1 MPSNAASPDAP
12 GAPPAKDKTMVALP
26 FSLFPRGLRL
36 LALALL
42 LTLSSLAGTAH
53 AAPGP
58 LMLDDDVAHIEA
70 WPAVSLLRDPDGR
83 LDAATLAAAPDRFAA
98 PQGAYAT
105 LGMEQGVVWVRIPVR
120 TAPGANGAWGL
131 KIDFGLLNRV
141 DLYVVRDGRIER
153 HALAGSERTFARAPD
168 ALGGPVPAFGLRLA
182 PDAAYDVLLRVETN
196 GPKILP
202 ISFEKPGAFYQA
214 ALHDRLVQG
223 ILTGLFLCLLL
234 YSLAQWVNLR
244 EILFAKYALLIGGL
258 AMYNVAWW
266 GLGAEYLWGASG
278 WATVHATGII
288 SLMTACGG
296 YLFVGEALTRPGVDR
311 VFPRL
316 MRTGAVLCVLAAT
329 AFGFDLIHDAALVA
343 IIGSLGIMPMLLGL
357 PGAFNRAR
365 RGDTVGI
372 YFLIG
377 WAASFVS
384 SAIQAQV
391 IKGGLDA
398 TYWTLNSTQ
407 FGGTFDML
415 VFMRILGLRTKSI
428 QDAMLRAEAATRMK
442 SEFLANMSH
451 EIRTPMNAIIG
462 MSRLALMADPNPK
475 QRNYLGKILGAGE
488 HLLGI
493 INDILDFSKIEAGRM
508 TLEVVPFDLDDML
521 EHLSSL
527 AAIKTDARRVELVF
541 CVPRG
546 VPCRLVGDPL
556 RLGQVL
562 INLTNNAVKFTED
575 GEIVVG
581 VDVVERAADRV
592 VLCFSVSDT
601 GIGMDAD
608 QLARLFQS
616 FTQADNSITRKYGGT
631 GLGLSISKQ
640 LVELMGGTITVT
652 STPGVGSRFTFTV
665 PLGIADAAAEAAPAP
680 GSQLQRMRVM
690 VVDDSPGARDALVEM
705 LDGFGIHADAVA
717 SGEESLAR
725 LAQAVAEGAPY
736 QVVLMDY
743 MMPGW
748 DGVETIRRIR
758 ADARFTAP
766 PAILMVSACT
776 REGVL
781 QQEGDLPLSGF
792 LTKPVGPALLYDSLL
807 QVLRPDL
814 AAPATGAGNQTP
826 AGRQS
831 DADRLAG
838 ARILLVDDNANN
850 REVALDFLALARMH
864 VDAAASG
871 QEAVRMA
878 QSGDYDLVLMD
889 IQMHGMDGFTA
900 TRAIRALPGC
910 ATLPV
915 VAMTAHAMA
924 GDRER
929 SLAAGMNDHVVKP
942 IDPDVLLRTLV
953 KWIAPH
959 RLEGRAVPAPA
970 PMPVPAPALA
980 TAAPALPVVRGV
992 DWHRALANA
1001 GGQHQRLRRRI
1012 AGFLQEYGTAPQL
1025 MRDAL
1030 AHGDYAP
1037 LQSLAHNL
1045 KSGAAYIGAVQ
1056 LATLA
1061 DTLEHDL
1068 RSGRAERVSVLAP
1081 DLIVALDSVLSGLA
1095 RIDAAQ
1101 APPVSG
1107 LDAGA
1112 LLARLRGFLETDDA
1126 RAEDAL
1132 AELQAALPD
1141 ARHAAPL
1148 AAIRAAVDEIEYERA
1163 LVHLDVLERAVDTQ
1177 AEATS

>member
-1 MPSNAASPDAP
+1 MSVFRLFAP
-12 GAPPAKDKTMVALP
+12 
-26 FSLFPRGLRL
+26 
-36 LALALL
+36 LL
-42 LTLSSLAGTAH
+42 LLFVLNAAH
-53 AAPGP
+53 AAPAP
-58 LMLDDDVAHIEA
+58 LVLDDAVPRADA
-70 WPAVSLLRDPDGR
+70 WPAVTLVRDPDGR
-83 LDAATLAAAPDRFAA
+83 IDVADLVAAPERFAV
-98 PQGAYAT
+98 PQSAYAT
-105 LGMEQGVVWVRIPVR
+105 LGMEKGVVWVRVPVQM
-120 TAPGANGAWGL
+120 APGTDGAWTL
-131 KIDFGLLNRV
+131 KVDFGLLNRV
-141 DLYVVRDGRIER
+141 DMYLVRGGRIER
-153 HALAGSERTFARAPD
+153 HAQAGSERTGERPSIFR
-168 ALGGPVPAFGLRLA
+168 GGPVPAFLLHLEPGQR
-182 PDAAYDVLLRVETN
+182 YDVLLRVDTN

-202 ISFEKPGAFYQA
+202 ISFAKPGVFYEE
-214 ALHDRLVQG
+214 ALRDRLVQG

-234 YSLAQWVNLR
+234 YSLAQWANLR
-244 EILFAKYALLIGGL
+244 ESLFAKYSLLIGGL
-258 AMYNVAWW
+258 ALYNIAWW
-266 GLGAEYLWGASG
+266 GLGAEYLWGAST
-278 WATVHATGII
+278 WATENATGII
-288 SLMTACGG
+288 SLMTSCGA
-296 YLFVGEALTRPGVDR
+296 YLFVGSALTRPGVDR
-311 VFPRL
+311 IFPRL
-316 MRTGAVLCVLAAT
+316 MQTGAVLCVIAAI
-329 AFGFDLIHDAALVA
+329 AFGVGLIHDEALVA
-343 IIGSLGIMPMLLGL
+343 VVGSLGIMPMLLGL

-372 YFLIG
+372 YFLVG
-377 WAASFVS
+377 WAASFMS
-384 SAIQAQV
+384 SVVQAQV
-391 IKGGLDA
+391 IKGGMDA

-428 QDAMLRAEAATRMK
+428 QEAMVRAEAATRMK

-508 TLEVVPFDLDDML
+508 TVDRVPFDLDDML
-521 EHLSSL
+521 DHLASI

-546 VPCRLVGDPL
+546 VPGRLVGDPL

-575 GEIVVG
+575 GEIVVA
-581 VDVVERAADRV
+581 VDVVEREAGRV
-592 VLCFSVSDT
+592 VLRFSVSDT
-601 GIGMDAD
+601 GIGMDAE

-652 STPGVGSRFTFTV
+652 STPGVGSRFSFTV
-665 PLGIADAAAEAAPAP
+665 PLGIADADAAAAPTGAE
-680 GSQLQRMRVM
+680 LQRMRVM
-690 VVDDSPGARDALVEM
+690 VVDDSAGARDALVEM
-705 LDGFGIHADAVA
+705 LVGFGIHADAVA

-725 LAQAVAEGAPY
+725 LAHAVQEGSPY

-758 ADARFTAP
+758 ADARFAAP

-814 AAPATGAGNQTP
+814 AAPAQRAPAP
-826 AGRQS
+826 AGQRP

-850 REVALDFLALARMH
+850 REVAVDFLAVARMQID
-864 VDAAASG
+864 VATGG

-878 QSGDYDLVLMD
+878 KTGDYDLVLMD
-889 IQMHGMDGFTA
+889 IQMHEMDGYTA

-910 ATLPV
+910 ADVPV

-924 GDRER
+924 GDREK
-929 SLAAGMNDHVVKP
+929 SLAAGMQDHVVKP
-942 IDPDVLLRTLV
+942 IDPDLLLRTLV
-953 KWIAPH
+953 KWIDPG
-959 RLEGRAVPAPA
+959 RLAGRAVPQAALPAPA
-970 PMPVPAPALA
+970 PAPAP
-980 TAAPALPVVRGV
+980 TGLPLVRGI
-992 DWHRALANA
+992 DWNRALANA
-1001 GGQHQRLRRRI
+1001 GGQQQRLRRRI
-1012 AGFLQEYGTAPQL
+1012 ASFLQEYVQAPQA

-1037 LQSLAHNL
+1037 LQSLSHNL
-1045 KSGAAYIGAVQ
+1045 KSGAAYIGAMQ

-1061 DTLEHDL
+1061 GNLEQEL
-1068 RSGRAERVSVLAP
+1068 RAGRADRVPVLAP
-1081 DLIVALDSVLSGLA
+1081 ELIVALDSVLSGLA
-1095 RIDAAQ
+1095 RIDAVQ
-1101 APPVSG
+1101 APAVSG
-1107 LDAGA
+1107 LAADA

-1132 AELQAALPD
+1132 AELQAALADP
-1141 ARHAAPL
+1141 RHAEAL

-1163 LVHLDVLERAVDTQ
+1163 LVHLDVLEHAVDSRV
-1177 AEATS
+1177 EAAS

>member
-1 MPSNAASPDAP
+1 MSVFRFFAP
-12 GAPPAKDKTMVALP
+12 
-26 FSLFPRGLRL
+26 
-36 LALALL
+36 LL
-42 LTLSSLAGTAH
+42 LLFLMNVVH
-53 AAPGP
+53 AAPAP
-58 LMLDDDVAHIEA
+58 LVLDDAVPRVEA
-70 WPAVSLLRDPDGR
+70 WPAVTLVRDPDGR
-83 LDAATLAAAPDRFAA
+83 MDVADLVAAPGRFAG
-98 PQGAYAT
+98 PQSAYAT
-105 LGMEQGVVWVRIPVR
+105 LGMEKAVVWVRVPVQ
-120 TAPGANGAWGL
+120 TASGTDGAWAL

-141 DLYVVRDGRIER
+141 DMYLVRGGRIER
-153 HALAGSERTFARAPD
+153 HAQAGSERTGERPSIFR
-168 ALGGPVPAFGLRLA
+168 GGPVPAFLLHMEPGQR
-182 PDAAYDVLLRVETN
+182 YDVLLRVETN

-202 ISFEKPGAFYQA
+202 ISFAKPGVFYEE
-214 ALHDRLVQG
+214 ALRDRLVQG

-234 YSLAQWVNLR
+234 YSVAQWINLR
-244 EILFAKYALLIGGL
+244 ESLFGKYSLLIGGL
-258 AMYNVAWW
+258 AMYNIAWW
-266 GLGAEYLWGASG
+266 GLGAEYLWGAST
-278 WATVHATGII
+278 WATENATGII
-288 SLMTACGG
+288 SLMTSCGA
-296 YLFVGEALTRPGVDR
+296 YLFVGSALTRPGVDR
-311 VFPRL
+311 IFPRL
-316 MRTGAVLCVLAAT
+316 MQTGAVLCVIAAI
-329 AFGFDLIHDAALVA
+329 AFGVGLIEDEALVA
-343 IIGSLGIMPMLLGL
+343 VVGSLGIMPMLLGL

-372 YFLIG
+372 YFLVG
-377 WAASFVS
+377 WAASFLS
-384 SAIQAQV
+384 SVVQAQV
-391 IKGGLDA
+391 IKGGMDA

-428 QDAMLRAEAATRMK
+428 QDAMVRAEAATRMK

-508 TLEVVPFDLDDML
+508 TLDRVPFDLDDML
-521 EHLSSL
+521 EHLASI

-546 VPCRLVGDPL
+546 VPGRLVGDPL

-575 GEIVVG
+575 GEIVVA
-581 VDVVERAADRV
+581 VDVVEREADRV
-592 VLCFSVSDT
+592 VLRFSVSDT

-640 LVELMGGTITVT
+640 LVELMGGTIAVT

-665 PLGIADAAAEAAPAP
+665 PLGIADADAATAPA
-680 GSQLQRMRVM
+680 GAELQRMRVM
-690 VVDDSPGARDALVEM
+690 VVDDSAGARDALVEM

-725 LAQAVAEGAPY
+725 LAQAVQDGTPY

-758 ADARFTAP
+758 ADARFAAP

-814 AAPATGAGNQTP
+814 AAPAHKTP
-826 AGRQS
+826 APVDQRPDS
-831 DADRLAG
+831 DRLAG

-850 REVALDFLALARMH
+850 REVALDFLAVARMQ
-864 VDAAASG
+864 VDVATGG

-878 QSGDYDLVLMD
+878 QTGDYDLVLMD
-889 IQMHGMDGFTA
+889 IQMHEMDGYTA

-910 ATLPV
+910 ADLPV

-924 GDRER
+924 GDREK

-942 IDPDVLLRTLV
+942 IDPDLLLRTLV
-953 KWIAPH
+953 KWIAPG
-959 RLEGRAVPAPA
+959 RLEGRTAPLAPAPA
-970 PMPVPAPALA
+970 PVPVSAPA
-980 TAAPALPVVRGV
+980 TTALPLVRGI
-992 DWHRALANA
+992 DWNRALANA
-1001 GGQHQRLRRRI
+1001 GGQQQRLRRRI
-1012 AGFLQEYGTAPQL
+1012 ASFLQEYLQAPQA

-1037 LQSLAHNL
+1037 LQSLSHNL
-1045 KSGAAYIGAVQ
+1045 KSGAAYIGAMP

-1061 DTLEHDL
+1061 GNLEQEL
-1068 RSGRAERVSVLAP
+1068 RAGRADRIPVLAP

-1095 RIDAAQ
+1095 RIDAVQ
-1101 APPVSG
+1101 APAVSG

-1132 AELQAALPD
+1132 AEVQAALTDP
-1141 ARHAAPL
+1141 RHAQAL
-1148 AAIRAAVDEIEYERA
+1148 ASIRAAVDEIEYERA
-1163 LVHLDVLERAVDTQ
+1163 LVHLDGLEQ
-1177 AEATS
+1177 AIDSRTETAS

>member
-1 MPSNAASPDAP
+1 MMFAPLLSPPS
-12 GAPPAKDKTMVALP
+12 
-26 FSLFPRGLRL
+26 RGPRL

-42 LTLSSLAGTAH
+42 LALLSLLGVAR
-53 AAPGP
+53 AAPVP
-58 LMLDDDVAHIEA
+58 LVLDDTASHVEA
-70 WPAVSLLRDPDGR
+70 WPAATLLRDPDGR
-83 LDAATLAAAPDRFAA
+83 FDAADLVAAPGRFTA
-98 PQGAYAT
+98 PNAAYAT
-105 LGMEQGVVWVRIPVR
+105 LGMEKGVVWVRIPVL
-120 TAPGANGAWGL
+120 AAQGGSGAWAL
-131 KIDFGLLNRV
+131 KVDFGLLNRV
-141 DLYVVRDGRIER
+141 DLYVARAGRIER
-153 HALAGSERTFARAPD
+153 HARAGSERADASARGPNT
-168 ALGGPVPAFGLRLA
+168 LGGPVPAFVVQLQPGEI
-182 PDAAYDVLLRVETN
+182 YDVLLRVDTN

-202 ISFEKPGAFYQA
+202 ITFEKPGAFYEDG
-214 ALHDRLVQG
+214 LRDRLVQG

-258 AMYNVAWW
+258 ALYNIAWW
-266 GLGAEYLWGASG
+266 GLGAEYLWGAST
-278 WATVHATGII
+278 WACVHATGII

-311 VFPRL
+311 IFPRL
-316 MRTGAVLCVLAAT
+316 MQTGAVLCVIAAV
-329 AFGFDLIHDAALVA
+329 AFGFGLIEDGALVA

-428 QDAMLRAEAATRMK
+428 RDAMLRAEAATRMK

-475 QRNYLGKILGAGE
+475 QRNYLSKILGAGE

-521 EHLSSL
+521 EHLSSI

-546 VPCRLVGDPL
+546 VPGRLVGDPL

-562 INLTNNAVKFTED
+562 INLTNNAVKFTEE
-575 GEIVVG
+575 GEIVVA
-581 VDVVERAADRV
+581 VEVVEREAGRV
-592 VLCFSVSDT
+592 VLRFSVSDT
-601 GIGMDAD
+601 GIGMDAE

-640 LVELMGGTITVT
+640 LVELMGGTIAVT
-652 STPGVGSRFTFTV
+652 STPGVGSRFSFTV
-665 PLGIADAAAEAAPAP
+665 PLGIADADATAAPAA

-690 VVDDSPGARDALVEM
+690 VVDDSLGARDALVEM
-705 LDGFGIHADAVA
+705 LDGFGIQADAVA

-725 LAQAVAEGAPY
+725 LAQAMAGGAPY
-736 QVVLMDY
+736 HVVLMDY

-781 QQEGDLPLSGF
+781 QQEGDVPMSGF

-814 AAPATGAGNQTP
+814 AAPAGGA
-826 AGRQS
+826 AGSSLPGQRF
-831 DADRLAG
+831 DAERLAG

-850 REVALDFLALARMH
+850 REVALDFLAVARMR
-864 VDAAASG
+864 VDVATGG

-878 QSGDYDLVLMD
+878 QDTDYDLVLMD
-889 IQMHGMDGFTA
+889 IQMHEMDGYTA
-900 TRAIRALPGC
+900 TRAIRALPGR
-910 ATLPV
+910 AGVPV

-942 IDPDVLLRTLV
+942 IDPDLLLRTLV
-953 KWIAPH
+953 KWIPPQ
-959 RLEGRAVPAPA
+959 RLEGRTPPPAA
-970 PMPVPAPALA
+970 PVQSAPPAPALA
-980 TAAPALPVVRGV
+980 TAFPAVRGV
-992 DWHRALANA
+992 DWSRALANA
-1001 GGQHQRLRRRI
+1001 GGQQQRLRRRI
-1012 AGFLQEYGTAPQL
+1012 VSFLQEYVQAPL
-1025 MRDAL
+1025 AMRDAL
-1030 AHGDYAP
+1030 ANGDYAP
-1037 LQSLAHNL
+1037 LQALAHNL
-1045 KSGAAYIGAVQ
+1045 KSGAAYIGAMP
-1056 LATLA
+1056 LAALA
-1061 DTLEHDL
+1061 STLEQEL
-1068 RSGRAERVSVLAP
+1068 RAGRADRVPVLAP
-1081 DLIVALDSVLSGLA
+1081 DMIVALDSVLSGLA

-1101 APPVSG
+1101 APAVSG

-1132 AELQAALPD
+1132 AELQGVLTD

-1148 AAIRAAVDEIEYERA
+1148 AHIRAAVDEIEYERA
-1163 LVHLDVLERAVDTQ
+1163 LTHLDALERAVDTQ
-1177 AEATS
+1177 AEAAS

>member
-1 MPSNAASPDAP
+1 MSA
-12 GAPPAKDKTMVALP
+12 
-26 FSLFPRGLRL
+26 FRL
-36 LALALL
+36 LASLL
-42 LTLSSLAGTAH
+42 LLFLLNTAH
-53 AAPGP
+53 AAPAP
-58 LMLDDDVAHIEA
+58 LVLDDAVSRVEA
-70 WPAVSLLRDPDGR
+70 WPAVTLLRDFDGR
-83 LDAATLAAAPDRFAA
+83 MEAANLIATPDRFTV
-98 PQGAYAT
+98 PRSAYAT
-105 LGMEQGVVWVRIPVR
+105 LGMERGVVWVRVPVQM
-120 TAPGANGAWGL
+120 APGGDGAWTL
-131 KIDFGLLNRV
+131 KVDFGLLNRV
-141 DLYVVRDGRIER
+141 DLYLVRGGRIER
-153 HALAGSERTFARAPD
+153 HAQAGSERTGERPSIFR
-168 ALGGPVPAFGLRLA
+168 GGPVPAFLLHLEPGER
-182 PDAAYDVLLRVETN
+182 YDVLLRVDTN

-202 ISFEKPGAFYQA
+202 ISFAKPGVFYEE
-214 ALHDRLVQG
+214 ALRDRLVQG

-234 YSLAQWVNLR
+234 YSLAQWANLR
-244 EILFAKYALLIGGL
+244 EILFAKYSLLIGGL
-258 AMYNVAWW
+258 ALYNIAWW
-266 GLGAEYLWGASG
+266 GLGAEYLWGAST

-311 VFPRL
+311 IFPRL
-316 MRTGAVLCVLAAT
+316 MLTGAVLCVIAAV
-329 AFGFDLIHDAALVA
+329 AFGFGLIEDDALVA

-372 YFLIG
+372 YFLVG

-391 IKGGLDA
+391 IKGGMDA

-508 TLEVVPFDLDDML
+508 TLDHVPFDLDDMF
-521 EHLSSL
+521 EHLASI

-546 VPCRLVGDPL
+546 VPGRLVGDPL

-575 GEIVVG
+575 GEIVVA
-581 VDVVERAADRV
+581 VDVVEREADRV
-592 VLCFSVSDT
+592 FLRFSVSDT
-601 GIGMDAD
+601 GIGMDAG

-640 LVELMGGTITVT
+640 LVELMGGTIAVT

-665 PLGIADAAAEAAPAP
+665 PLGIADAGATAAPAP
-680 GSQLQRMRVM
+680 GAELQRMRVM
-690 VVDDSPGARDALVEM
+690 VVDDSAGARDALVEM
-705 LDGFGIHADAVA
+705 LDGFGIQADAVA

-725 LAQAVAEGAPY
+725 LAQAVQEGAPY

-758 ADARFTAP
+758 ADARFAAP

-781 QQEGDLPLSGF
+781 QQEGELPLSGF

-814 AAPATGAGNQTP
+814 AAPAQRAQASAGQRP
-826 AGRQS
+826 

-850 REVALDFLALARMH
+850 REVALDFLAAARMRID
-864 VDAAASG
+864 VATGG

-878 QSGDYDLVLMD
+878 QDGDYDLVLMD
-889 IQMHGMDGFTA
+889 IQMHEMDGYTA

-910 ATLPV
+910 ADVPV

-924 GDRER
+924 GDREK
-929 SLAAGMNDHVVKP
+929 SLAAGMHDHVVKP
-942 IDPDVLLRTLV
+942 IDPDLLLRTLV
-953 KWIAPH
+953 KWIDPR
-959 RLEGRAVPAPA
+959 RLEGRTVPQAAIAPAVPA
-970 PMPVPAPALA
+970 
-980 TAAPALPVVRGV
+980 AAPTALPLVRGI
-992 DWHRALANA
+992 DWNRALANA
-1001 GGQHQRLRRRI
+1001 GGQQQRLHRRI
-1012 AGFLQEYGTAPQL
+1012 ASFLQEYVEAPQA

-1045 KSGAAYIGAVQ
+1045 KSGAAYIGATP

-1061 DTLEHDL
+1061 GSLEQEL
-1068 RSGRAERVSVLAP
+1068 RADRTDRIPLLAP
-1081 DLIVALDSVLSGLA
+1081 ELIVALDSVLSGLA

-1132 AELQAALPD
+1132 AELQAALTDP
-1141 ARHAAPL
+1141 RHAAAL
-1148 AAIRAAVDEIEYERA
+1148 ASIRAAVDEIEYERA
-1163 LVHLDVLERAVDTQ
+1163 LVDLDILERAVDTR
-1177 AEATS
+1177 AEAAS

>member
-1 MPSNAASPDAP
+1 MY
-12 GAPPAKDKTMVALP
+12 ALP
-26 FSLFPRGLRL
+26 LSHPFRAPRAF
-36 LALALL
+36 ALALL
-42 LTLSSLAGTAH
+42 LALLSVLGVAR
-53 AAPGP
+53 AAQPP
-58 LMLDDDVAHIEA
+58 LVLDDAAAHVEA
-70 WPAVSLLRDPDGR
+70 WPAVTLLRDPEGR
-83 LDAATLAAAPDRFAA
+83 FDAADLVAAPERFKVPNA
-98 PQGAYAT
+98 AYAT
-105 LGMEQGVVWVRIPVR
+105 LGMEQGVVWVRVPVQA
-120 TAPGANGAWGL
+120 TAGSDGAWAL
-131 KIDFGLLNRV
+131 KVDFGLLNRV
-141 DLYVVRDGRIER
+141 DVWLVRAGRVER
-153 HALAGSERTFARAPD
+153 HAQGGSERTGERGSIAR
-168 ALGGPVPAFGLRLA
+168 GGPVPAFLLHLEPGV
-182 PDAAYDVLLRVETN
+182 PYDVLLRVDTN

-202 ISFEKPGAFYQA
+202 ISFDKPATFYEDG
-214 ALHDRLVQG
+214 LRDRLVQG

-258 AMYNVAWW
+258 ALYNIAWW
-266 GLGAEYLWGASG
+266 GLGAEYLWGASR

-316 MRTGAVLCVLAAT
+316 MRTGAALCVIAAA
-329 AFGFDLIHDAALVA
+329 AFGFGLIEDGALVA

-391 IKGGLDA
+391 IKGGMDA

-462 MSRLALMADPNPK
+462 MSRLALMADPTPK
-475 QRNYLGKILGAGE
+475 QRNYLSKILGAGE

-508 TLEVVPFDLDDML
+508 TLDAVPFDLDDML
-521 EHLSSL
+521 EHLSSI

-546 VPCRLVGDPL
+546 VPGRLVGDPL

-575 GEIVVG
+575 GEIAVA
-581 VDVVERAADRV
+581 VDVVEREAGRV

-616 FTQADNSITRKYGGT
+616 FTQADNSITRRYGGT

-652 STPGVGSRFTFTV
+652 STPGVGSRFSFTV
-665 PLGIADAAAEAAPAP
+665 PLGIADADAAAGPAP
-680 GSQLQRMRVM
+680 GAELQRMRVM

-705 LDGFGIHADAVA
+705 LDGFGIQADAVA

-725 LAQAVAEGAPY
+725 LAQAVHDGAPY

-758 ADARFTAP
+758 ADARFAAP

-781 QQEGDLPLSGF
+781 QQEGELPLSGF

-814 AAPATGAGNQTP
+814 AAPAGATAAQAAFGQQP
-826 AGRQS
+826 

-850 REVALDFLALARMH
+850 REVALDFLAVARMR
-864 VDAAASG
+864 VDAATSG
-871 QEAVRMA
+871 PEAIRMA
-878 QSGDYDLVLMD
+878 QHGDYDLVLMD

-910 ATLPV
+910 ADLPI

-924 GDRER
+924 GDREK

-942 IDPDVLLRTLV
+942 IDPNLLLRTLV
-953 KWIAPH
+953 TWIAPA
-959 RLEGRAVPAPA
+959 RLAGRVPAPPA
-970 PMPVPAPALA
+970 RAEPAPAI
-980 TAAPALPVVRGV
+980 AAAASLPAVRGI
-992 DWHRALANA
+992 DWQRALAGA
-1001 GGQHQRLRRRI
+1001 GGQHQRLRRRV
-1012 AGFLQEYGTAPQL
+1012 AGFLQEYAHAPQL

-1030 AHGDYAP
+1030 AHGDYVP
-1037 LQSLAHNL
+1037 LQTLAHNL
-1045 KSGAAYIGAVQ
+1045 KSGAAYIGAAPLAQ
-1056 LATLA
+1056 LAG
-1061 DTLEHDL
+1061 TLEQDL
-1068 RSGRAERVSVLAP
+1068 RSNSAERVSVLAP

-1095 RIDAAQ
+1095 RIGAAQ
-1101 APPVSG
+1101 APTVSG

-1132 AELQAALPD
+1132 AELQGVLTQP
-1141 ARHAAPL
+1141 RHAAQL

-1177 AEATS
+1177 LEAAS

>member
-1 MPSNAASPDAP
+1 MYVTPFTSPSRSQ
-12 GAPPAKDKTMVALP
+12 
-26 FSLFPRGLRL
+26 RL
-36 LALALL
+36 LALVLL
-42 LTLSSLAGTAH
+42 FSLWCLLCLPDAAR
-53 AAPGP
+53 AAPAP
-58 LMLDDDVAHIEA
+58 LVLDDAAHRVEA
-70 WPAVSLLRDPDGR
+70 WPAVTLLHDPDGR
-83 LDAATLAAAPDRFAA
+83 LDAAALADAPARFA
-98 PQGAYAT
+98 PPHGAYAT
-105 LGMEQGVVWVRIPVR
+105 LGMEKGVMWLRVPVQM
-120 TAPGANGAWGL
+120 APGGDGAWAL
-131 KIDFGLLNRV
+131 KFDFGLLNRV
-141 DLYVVRDGRIER
+141 DVFVTRAGRIER
-153 HALAGSERTFARAPD
+153 HLRGGTDRIARDPN
-168 ALGGPVPAFGLRLA
+168 ALGGPVPAFVMHLEPGTDYEL
-182 PDAAYDVLLRVETN
+182 LLRVDTN

-202 ISFEKPGAFYQA
+202 ISFEKPDAFYQG
-214 ALHDRLVQG
+214 ALRDRLVQG

-234 YSLAQWVNLR
+234 YSLAQWANLR
-244 EILFAKYALLIGGL
+244 EILFAKYSLLIGGL
-258 AMYNVAWW
+258 AMYNIAWW
-266 GLGAEYLWGASG
+266 GLGAEYLWGTSE
-278 WATVHATGII
+278 WALVHATGII
-288 SLMTACGG
+288 SLMTSCGG

-316 MRTGAVLCVLAAT
+316 MRTGAVLCVVAAI
-329 AFGFDLIHDAALVA
+329 AFGFDLIHDEALVA
-343 IIGSLGIMPMLLGL
+343 VVGSLGIMPMLLGL

-365 RGDTVGI
+365 RGDTVGV

-407 FGGTFDML
+407 FGGTFDMI
-415 VFMRILGLRTKSI
+415 VFMRILGLRTKRI
-428 QDAMLRAEAATRMK
+428 QEAMLRAEAATRMK

-508 TLEVVPFDLDDML
+508 TLDAVPFDLDDML
-521 EHLSSL
+521 EHLSSIT
-527 AAIKTDARRVELVF
+527 AIKTDAKHVELVF
-541 CVPRG
+541 HVPRG
-546 VPCRLVGDPL
+546 VPGRLVGDPL

-562 INLTNNAVKFTED
+562 INLTNNAVKFTEE
-575 GEIVVG
+575 GEIVVA
-581 VDVVERAADRV
+581 VEVAEREAGRV
-592 VLCFSVSDT
+592 VLRFSVSDT
-601 GIGMDAD
+601 GIGMDAE

-640 LVELMGGTITVT
+640 LVELMGGAITVT
-652 STPGVGSRFTFTV
+652 STPGVGSRFSFTI
-665 PLGIADAAAEAAPAP
+665 PLGIADAHAAPAP
-680 GSQLQRMRVM
+680 AAASQLQRMRVM

-705 LDGFGIHADAVA
+705 LDGFGIQADAVA

-725 LAQAVAEGAPY
+725 LAQAVQDGAPY

-758 ADARFTAP
+758 ADARFAAP

-781 QQEGDLPLSGF
+781 QQEGELPQCGF

-807 QVLRPDL
+807 QALRPDL
-814 AAPATGAGNQTP
+814 AGPGAAAPSAAGAQ
-826 AGRQS
+826 A
-831 DADRLAG
+831 DAQRLAG

-850 REVALDFLALARMH
+850 REVALDFLAVAHMR
-864 VDAAASG
+864 VDVATGG
-871 QEAVRMA
+871 QEAVQMA
-878 QSGDYDLVLMD
+878 RDGDYDLVLMD

-900 TRAIRALPGC
+900 TRALRALPRC
-910 ATLPV
+910 ASLPV

-924 GDRER
+924 GDREK
-929 SLAAGMNDHVVKP
+929 SLAAGMNDHIVKP
-942 IDPDVLLRTLV
+942 IDPDLLLRTLV
-953 KWIAPH
+953 KWIDPQ
-959 RLEGRAVPAPA
+959 RLEGRVAVPPLAQPMQPA
-970 PMPVPAPALA
+970 QPVIA
-980 TAAPALPVVRGV
+980 AAPGLPAVHGV
-992 DWHRALANA
+992 DWHRALAIA
-1001 GGQHQRLRRRI
+1001 GGQAQRLRRRI
-1012 AGFLQEYGTAPQL
+1012 ASFVQEYAPAPRQ

-1037 LQSLAHNL
+1037 LQALAHNL
-1045 KSGAAYIGAVQ
+1045 KSGAAYIGAVP

-1061 DTLEHDL
+1061 GTLEQEL
-1068 RSGRAERVSVLAP
+1068 RAERNERIAVLAP
-1081 DLIVALDSVLSGLA
+1081 DLIVALDSVLAGLA
-1095 RIDAAQ
+1095 RIDAVQ
-1101 APPVSG
+1101 APAVSG

-1112 LLARLRGFLETDDA
+1112 VMARLRGFLETDDA

-1132 AELQAALPD
+1132 AELQGVLTD
-1141 ARHAAPL
+1141 SRHAAVL

-1163 LVHLDVLERAVDTQ
+1163 LTHLDVLERAVDKQ
-1177 AEATS
+1177 AEAAS

>member
-1 MPSNAASPDAP
+1 MF
-12 GAPPAKDKTMVALP
+12 ALP
-26 FSLFPRGLRL
+26 LSTPSRGPRRF
-36 LALALL
+36 ALALL
-42 LTLSSLAGTAH
+42 LALLSVLGIAH
-53 AAPGP
+53 AAQAP
-58 LMLDDDVAHIEA
+58 LVLDDAAAHVEA
-70 WPAVSLLRDPDGR
+70 WPAVTLLRDPEGR
-83 LDAATLAAAPDRFAA
+83 FDAADLIAAPGRFTA
-98 PQGAYAT
+98 PNAAYAT
-105 LGMEQGVVWVRIPVR
+105 LGMEKGVVWVRVPVQA
-120 TAPGANGAWGL
+120 TAGTDGAWAL
-131 KIDFGLLNRV
+131 KVDFGLLNRV
-141 DLYVVRDGRIER
+141 DVWLVRAGHVER
-153 HALAGSERTFARAPD
+153 HAQGGSERTGERGTIAR
-168 ALGGPVPAFGLRLA
+168 GGPVPAFLLHLDPGVN
-182 PDAAYDVLLRVETN
+182 YDVLLRVDTN

-202 ISFEKPGAFYQA
+202 ISFDKPGTFYET
-214 ALHDRLVQG
+214 ALRDRLVQG

-258 AMYNVAWW
+258 AMYNIAWW
-266 GLGAEYLWGASG
+266 GLGAEYLWGTSR

-311 VFPRL
+311 IFPRL
-316 MRTGAVLCVLAAT
+316 MQTGAVLCVIAAT
-329 AFGFDLIHDAALVA
+329 AFGFGLIEDGALVA

-372 YFLIG
+372 YFLVG

-462 MSRLALMADPNPK
+462 MSRLALMADPTPK

-508 TLEVVPFDLDDML
+508 TLDAVPFDLDDML
-521 EHLSSL
+521 EHLSSI

-546 VPCRLVGDPL
+546 VPARLVGDPL

-562 INLTNNAVKFTED
+562 INLTNNAVKFTEE
-575 GEIVVG
+575 GEIVVA
-581 VDVVERAADRV
+581 VDVVEREAGRI

-640 LVELMGGTITVT
+640 LVELMGGTIAVT
-652 STPGVGSRFTFTV
+652 STPGVGSRFSFTV
-665 PLGIADAAAEAAPAP
+665 PLGIADADSTAAPAP
-680 GSQLQRMRVM
+680 GAALQRMRVM

-705 LDGFGIHADAVA
+705 LDGFGIQADAVA

-725 LAQAVAEGAPY
+725 LAQAVQEEAPY

-758 ADARFTAP
+758 ADARFAAP

-814 AAPATGAGNQTP
+814 AAPAGGAAAQP
-826 AGRQS
+826 AFGQRP

-838 ARILLVDDNANN
+838 ARVLLVDDNANN
-850 REVALDFLALARMH
+850 REVALDFLAVARMR
-864 VDAAASG
+864 VDAATSG
-871 QEAVRMA
+871 PEAIRMA
-878 QSGDYDLVLMD
+878 QDGDYDLVLMD

-910 ATLPV
+910 AALPI

-924 GDRER
+924 GDREK
-929 SLAAGMNDHVVKP
+929 SLAAGMIDHVVKP
-942 IDPDVLLRTLV
+942 IDPDLLLRTLV
-953 KWIAPH
+953 KWIDPA
-959 RLEGRAVPAPA
+959 RLAGRVPAQAARAEPAPA
-970 PMPVPAPALA
+970 GAAAASLPA
-980 TAAPALPVVRGV
+980 VRGV
-992 DWHRALANA
+992 DWHRALAAA
-1001 GGQHQRLRRRI
+1001 GGQQQRLRRRI
-1012 AGFLQEYGTAPQL
+1012 AGFVQEYVNAPQS

-1037 LQSLAHNL
+1037 LQALAHNL
-1045 KSGAAYIGAVQ
+1045 KSGAAYIGAAP
-1056 LATLA
+1056 LALLA
-1061 DTLEHDL
+1061 GTLEEDL

-1081 DLIVALDSVLSGLA
+1081 DLIVALDSVLLGLS
-1095 RIDAAQ
+1095 RIGAAQ
-1101 APPVSG
+1101 APAVSG

-1132 AELQAALPD
+1132 AELQGVLTD

-1148 AAIRAAVDEIEYERA
+1148 CAIRAAVDEIEYERA
-1163 LVHLDVLERAVDTQ
+1163 LVHLDALERAVDTQ
-1177 AEATS
+1177 MEAAS

>member
-1 MPSNAASPDAP
+1 MPGFPIAM
-12 GAPPAKDKTMVALP
+12 PA
-26 FSLFPRGLRL
+26 RGLRL
-36 LALALL
+36 CALALL
-42 LTLSSLAGTAH
+42 ITLLSVLGVAR
-53 AAPGP
+53 AAPAP
-58 LMLDDDVAHIEA
+58 LVLDYPLGRVEA
-70 WPAVSLLRDPDGR
+70 WPAATVLRDPAGSFDALELVATPGR
-83 LDAATLAAAPDRFAA
+83 FTLPDK
-98 PQGAYAT
+98 AYAT
-105 LGMEQGVVWVRIPVR
+105 LGMEKGVVWVRIPVQ
-120 TAPGANGAWGL
+120 TGPGGNGPWSV
-131 KIDFGLLNRV
+131 KINFGLLNRV
-141 DLYVVRDGRIER
+141 DVYLAHAGRIER
-153 HALAGSERTFARAPD
+153 HARGGADRTTEHSLTAY
-168 ALGGPVPAFGLRLA
+168 GGPVPASVLLLEANQR
-182 PDAAYDVLLRVETN
+182 YDVLLRVDTN

-202 ISFEKPGAFYQA
+202 ITFERPDEFYEG

-223 ILTGLFLCLLL
+223 ILTGLFMCLLL
-234 YSLAQWVNLR
+234 YSLAQWINLR

-258 AMYNVAWW
+258 ALYNIAWW
-266 GLGAEYLWGASG
+266 GLGAEYLWGTSR
-278 WATVHATGII
+278 WAVVHATGIV
-288 SLMTACGG
+288 SLTTSCGG

-316 MRTGAVLCVLAAT
+316 MRTGALLCVVAAI
-329 AFGFDLIHDAALVA
+329 AFGLDLIHDDVLVA
-343 IIGSLGIMPMLLGL
+343 VVGSLGIMPMLLGL

-365 RGDTVGI
+365 RGDTVGT
-372 YFLIG
+372 YFLVG

-475 QRNYLGKILGAGE
+475 QRNYLSKILGAGE

-508 TLEVVPFDLDDML
+508 TLDAVPFDLDDML
-521 EHLSSL
+521 EHLSSI

-546 VPCRLVGDPL
+546 VPGRLVGDPL

-562 INLTNNAVKFTED
+562 INLTNNAVKFTEE
-575 GEIVVG
+575 GEIVVA
-581 VDVVERAADRV
+581 VEVVERVADRV
-592 VLCFSVSDT
+592 VLRFSVSDT
-601 GIGMDAD
+601 GIGMNAD

-616 FTQADNSITRKYGGT
+616 FSQADNSITRRYGGT

-652 STPGVGSRFTFTV
+652 STTGVGSRFSFTV
-665 PLGIADAAAEAAPAP
+665 PLGIAAADAAAAPAP
-680 GSQLQRMRVM
+680 GAELQRMRVM

-705 LDGFGIHADAVA
+705 LEGFGIQADAVA

-725 LAQAVAEGAPY
+725 LALAVQEGAPY
-736 QVVLMDY
+736 HVVLMDY

-758 ADARFTAP
+758 ADARFAAP
-766 PAILMVSACT
+766 PALLMVSACT

-781 QQEGDLPLSGF
+781 HEEGDLPLSGF

-814 AAPATGAGNQTP
+814 AAPVHAP
-826 AGRQS
+826 ASQAAPAWQS
-831 DADRLAG
+831 DPDRLAG

-850 REVALDFLALARMH
+850 REVALDFLAVARMR
-864 VDAAASG
+864 VDVATGG
-871 QEAVRMA
+871 QEAVDMVRT
-878 QSGDYDLVLMD
+878 GDYDLVLMD
-889 IQMHGMDGFTA
+889 IQMHEMDGYTA
-900 TRAIRALPGC
+900 TRAIRALPGR
-910 ATLPV
+910 AHLPV

-924 GDRER
+924 GDREK

-942 IDPDVLLRTLV
+942 IDPDLLLRTLV
-953 KWIAPH
+953 KWINPH
-959 RLEGRAVPAPA
+959 RLADRPAPQPAAVPSAP
-970 PMPVPAPALA
+970 PAAATPSLPA
-980 TAAPALPVVRGV
+980 VRGV

-1012 AGFLQEYGTAPQL
+1012 AGFLQEYVNAPQL

-1045 KSGAAYIGAVQ
+1045 KSGAAYIGATP
-1056 LATLA
+1056 LATVA
-1061 DTLEHDL
+1061 DTLEQDL
-1068 RSGRAERVSVLAP
+1068 RSGRAERVPVLAP
-1081 DLIVALDSVLSGLA
+1081 ELIVALDSVLSGLA
-1095 RIDAAQ
+1095 RIDAVQ
-1101 APPVSG
+1101 PPTVSG

-1132 AELQAALPD
+1132 AELQGALTDP
-1141 ARHAAPL
+1141 RHAAQL
-1148 AAIRAAVDEIEYERA
+1148 DAIRAAVDDIEYERA
-1163 LVHLDVLERAVDTQ
+1163 LTHLDALEHAVDNRT
-1177 AEATS
+1177 EAAS

>member
-1 MPSNAASPDAP
+1 MY
-12 GAPPAKDKTMVALP
+12 ALP
-26 FSLFPRGLRL
+26 LSHPFRAPRAF
-36 LALALL
+36 ALALL
-42 LTLSSLAGTAH
+42 LALLSVLGVAR
-53 AAPGP
+53 AAQPP
-58 LMLDDDVAHIEA
+58 LVLDDAAAHVEA
-70 WPAVSLLRDPDGR
+70 WPAVTLLRDPEGR
-83 LDAATLAAAPDRFAA
+83 FNAADLVAAPERFKVPNA
-98 PQGAYAT
+98 AYAT
-105 LGMEQGVVWVRIPVR
+105 LGMEQGVVWARVPVQA
-120 TAPGANGAWGL
+120 TAGSDGAWAL
-131 KIDFGLLNRV
+131 KVDFGLLNRV
-141 DLYVVRDGRIER
+141 DVWLVRAGRVER
-153 HALAGSERTFARAPD
+153 HAQGGSERTGERGSIAR
-168 ALGGPVPAFGLRLA
+168 GGPVPAFLLHLEPGV
-182 PDAAYDVLLRVETN
+182 PYDVLLRVDTN

-202 ISFEKPGAFYQA
+202 ISFDKPATFYEDG
-214 ALHDRLVQG
+214 LRDRLVQG

-258 AMYNVAWW
+258 ALYNIAWW
-266 GLGAEYLWGASG
+266 GLGAEYLWGASR

-316 MRTGAVLCVLAAT
+316 MRTGAALCVIAAA
-329 AFGFDLIHDAALVA
+329 AFGFGLIEDGALVA

-365 RGDTVGI
+365 RGDTVGT

-391 IKGGLDA
+391 IKGGMDA

-462 MSRLALMADPNPK
+462 MSRLALMADPTPK
-475 QRNYLGKILGAGE
+475 QRNYLSKILGAGE

-508 TLEVVPFDLDDML
+508 TLDAVPFDLDDML
-521 EHLSSL
+521 EHLSSI

-546 VPCRLVGDPL
+546 VPGRLVGDPL

-575 GEIVVG
+575 GEIAVA
-581 VDVVERAADRV
+581 VDVVEREAGRV

-616 FTQADNSITRKYGGT
+616 FTQADNSITRRYGGT

-652 STPGVGSRFTFTV
+652 STPGVGSRFSFTV
-665 PLGIADAAAEAAPAP
+665 PLGIADADAAAGPAP
-680 GSQLQRMRVM
+680 GAELQRMRVM

-705 LDGFGIHADAVA
+705 LDGFGIQADAVA

-725 LAQAVAEGAPY
+725 LAQAVHDGAPY

-758 ADARFTAP
+758 ADARFAAP

-781 QQEGDLPLSGF
+781 QQEGELPLSGF

-814 AAPATGAGNQTP
+814 AAPAGATAAQAAFGQQP
-826 AGRQS
+826 

-850 REVALDFLALARMH
+850 REVALDFLAVARMR
-864 VDAAASG
+864 VDAATSG
-871 QEAVRMA
+871 PEAIRMA
-878 QSGDYDLVLMD
+878 QHGDYDLVLMD

-910 ATLPV
+910 ADLPI

-924 GDRER
+924 GDREK

-942 IDPDVLLRTLV
+942 IDPNLLLRTLV
-953 KWIAPH
+953 TWIAPA
-959 RLEGRAVPAPA
+959 RLAGRVPAPPA
-970 PMPVPAPALA
+970 RAEPAPAI
-980 TAAPALPVVRGV
+980 AAAASLPAVRGI
-992 DWHRALANA
+992 DWQRALAGA
-1001 GGQHQRLRRRI
+1001 GGQHQRLRRRV
-1012 AGFLQEYGTAPQL
+1012 AGFLQEYAHAPQL

-1030 AHGDYAP
+1030 AHGDYVP
-1037 LQSLAHNL
+1037 LQTLAHNL
-1045 KSGAAYIGAVQ
+1045 KSGAAYIGAAPLAQ
-1056 LATLA
+1056 LAG
-1061 DTLEHDL
+1061 TLEQDL
-1068 RSGRAERVSVLAP
+1068 RSNSAERVSVLAP

-1095 RIDAAQ
+1095 RIGAAQ
-1101 APPVSG
+1101 APTVSG

-1132 AELQAALPD
+1132 AELQGVLTQP
-1141 ARHAAPL
+1141 RHAAQL

-1177 AEATS
+1177 LEAAS

>member
-1 MPSNAASPDAP
+1 MF
-12 GAPPAKDKTMVALP
+12 ALP
-26 FSLFPRGLRL
+26 CSVPFRGPRLF
-36 LALALL
+36 ALALL
-42 LTLSSLAGTAH
+42 LFVSTLLGSAH
-53 AAPGP
+53 AAPAP
-58 LMLDDDVAHIEA
+58 LVLDDATTHVEA
-70 WPAVSLLRDPDGR
+70 WPAVTLVRDPAGR
-83 LDAATLAAAPDRFAA
+83 FDAFDLAAAPERFTVPDA
-98 PQGAYAT
+98 AYAT
-105 LGMEQGVVWVRIPVR
+105 LGMEKGPVWVRIPVQ
-120 TAPGANGAWGL
+120 AAAGGDGAWAL

-141 DLYVVRDGRIER
+141 DVWVVRAGRIEY
-153 HALAGSERTFARAPD
+153 HAHGGSERAGARGAMVQS
-168 ALGGPVPAFGLRLA
+168 GPVPAFLLHLK
-182 PDAAYDVLLRVETN
+182 PDERYDVLLRVDTN

-202 ISFEKPGAFYQA
+202 ISFAKPGAFYED
-214 ALHDRLVQG
+214 ALNDRLVQG
-223 ILTGLFLCLLL
+223 ILTGLFICLLL

-244 EILFAKYALLIGGL
+244 EILFAKYSLLIGGL
-258 AMYNVAWW
+258 ALYNIAWW
-266 GLGAEYLWGASG
+266 GLGAEYLWGGST

-311 VFPRL
+311 IFPRL
-316 MRTGAVLCVLAAT
+316 MRTGAVLCIVAAT

-372 YFLIG
+372 YFLVG

-391 IKGGLDA
+391 IKGGMDA

-415 VFMRILGLRTKSI
+415 VFMRILGLRTKTI
-428 QDAMLRAEAATRMK
+428 QDAMVRAEAATRMK

-462 MSRLALMADPNPK
+462 MSRLALMADPNAK

-508 TLEVVPFDLDDML
+508 TLDKVPFDLDDML
-521 EHLSSL
+521 EHLSSI

-546 VPCRLVGDPL
+546 VPGRLVGDPL

-562 INLTNNAVKFTED
+562 INLTNNAVKFTEE
-575 GEIVVG
+575 GEIVVA
-581 VDVVERAADRV
+581 VDVAERTAAGV
-592 VLCFSVSDT
+592 VLSFSVSDT

-640 LVELMGGTITVT
+640 LVELMGGTIDVT
-652 STPGVGSRFTFTV
+652 STPGVGSRFSFTV
-665 PLGIADAAAEAAPAP
+665 PLGIADAGSTAAPA
-680 GSQLQRMRVM
+680 GAELQRMRVM

-725 LAQAVAEGAPY
+725 LAQAVQEGSPY

-758 ADARFTAP
+758 ADARFAAP

-781 QQEGDLPLSGF
+781 QQEGELPLSGF

-814 AAPATGAGNQTP
+814 AAATASASGAQN
-826 AGRQS
+826 AGGARS
-831 DADRLAG
+831 DADKLAG

-850 REVALDFLALARMH
+850 REVALDFLAVARMR
-864 VDAAASG
+864 VDAAAGG
-871 QEAVRMA
+871 QEAIRMA
-878 QSGDYDLVLMD
+878 QAGDYDLVLMD
-889 IQMHGMDGFTA
+889 IQMHEMDGYTA

-910 ATLPV
+910 ADVPV

-924 GDRER
+924 GDREK

-942 IDPDVLLRTLV
+942 IDPDLLLRTLV
-953 KWIAPH
+953 KWIDPARLAGRIAPQ
-959 RLEGRAVPAPA
+959 PAPSL
-970 PMPVPAPALA
+970 PAV
-980 TAAPALPVVRGV
+980 TAAATTALPAVRGV
-992 DWHRALANA
+992 DWHRALVGA

-1012 AGFLQEYGTAPQL
+1012 AGFLQEYVNAPQL
-1025 MRDAL
+1025 MREAL
-1030 AHGDYAP
+1030 ADGDYAP
-1037 LQSLAHNL
+1037 LQALAHNL
-1045 KSGAAYIGAVQ
+1045 KSGAAYIGASP

-1061 DTLEHDL
+1061 GTLEQDL
-1068 RSGRAERVSVLAP
+1068 RSSRAERVSVLAP

-1101 APPVSG
+1101 APAVSG

-1112 LLARLRGFLETDDA
+1112 LMARLRGFLETDDA

-1132 AELQAALPD
+1132 AELQGVLTD
-1141 ARHAAPL
+1141 ARHAPAL
-1148 AAIRAAVDEIEYERA
+1148 SAIRAAVDEIEYERA
-1163 LVHLDVLERAVDTQ
+1163 LVHLDALERAVDTEV
-1177 AEATS
+1177 EAAS

>member
-1 MPSNAASPDAP
+1 
-12 GAPPAKDKTMVALP
+12 V
-26 FSLFPRGLRL
+26 RL
-36 LALALL
+36 SALL
-42 LTLSSLAGTAH
+42 LLFALWCLLGAAR
-53 AAPGP
+53 AAP
-58 LMLDDDVAHIEA
+58 LVLDDAARHVEA
-70 WPAVSLLRDPDGR
+70 WPAVTLLHDPDGR
-83 LDAATLAAAPDRFAA
+83 LDAASLAAAPGRFA
-98 PQGAYAT
+98 PPHGAYAT
-105 LGMEQGVVWVRIPVR
+105 LGMEKGVVWLRVPVR
-120 TAPGANGAWGL
+120 TAPGGDGAWAL
-131 KIDFGLLNRV
+131 KFDFGLLNHV
-141 DLYVVRDGRIER
+141 DMYVTRAGRIER
-153 HALAGSERTFARAPD
+153 HLRGGTDRTARDPN
-168 ALGGPVPAFGLRLA
+168 ALGGPVPAFVLHLA
-182 PDAAYDVLLRVETN
+182 PDADYDMLLRVDTN

-202 ISFEKPGAFYQA
+202 IAFEKPDAFYQG

-234 YSLAQWVNLR
+234 YSLAQWANLR

-258 AMYNVAWW
+258 ALYNIAWW
-266 GLGAEYLWGASG
+266 GLGAEYLWGTSP
-278 WATVHATGII
+278 WALVHATGII
-288 SLMTACGG
+288 SLMTSCGG

-316 MRTGAVLCVLAAT
+316 MRTGAVLCLVAAA
-329 AFGFDLIHDAALVA
+329 AFGFDLIHDEALVA
-343 IIGSLGIMPMLLGL
+343 VVASLGIMPMLLGL

-372 YFLIG
+372 YFLVG

-407 FGGTFDML
+407 FGGTFDMI
-415 VFMRILGLRTKSI
+415 VFMRILGLRTKRI
-428 QDAMLRAEAATRMK
+428 QEAMLRAEASTRMK

-508 TLEVVPFDLDDML
+508 TLDFVPFDLDDML
-521 EHLSSL
+521 EHLSSIT
-527 AAIKTDARRVELVF
+527 AIKTDAKRVELVF

-546 VPCRLVGDPL
+546 VPGRLVGDPL

-562 INLTNNAVKFTED
+562 INLTNNAVKFTEE
-575 GEIVVG
+575 GEIVVA
-581 VDVVERAADRV
+581 VEVAEREADRV
-592 VLCFSVSDT
+592 VLRFSVSDT
-601 GIGMDAD
+601 GIGMDAE

-640 LVELMGGTITVT
+640 LVELMGGTIAVT

-665 PLGIADAAAEAAPAP
+665 PLGIADAGAAPAP
-680 GSQLQRMRVM
+680 DAASQLQRMRVM

-725 LAQAVAEGAPY
+725 LAQAVRDGEPY

-758 ADARFTAP
+758 ADARFAAP

-781 QQEGDLPLSGF
+781 QQEGELPQCGF

-807 QVLRPDL
+807 RVLRPDL
-814 AAPATGAGNQTP
+814 AGPAAGTTFPSAQGAQ
-826 AGRQS
+826 R
-831 DADRLAG
+831 DAERLAG

-850 REVALDFLALARMH
+850 REVALDFLAVARMR
-864 VDAAASG
+864 VDVATGG
-871 QEAVRMA
+871 QEAVQMA
-878 QSGDYDLVLMD
+878 RDGDYDLVLMD
-889 IQMHGMDGFTA
+889 IQMHGMDGYTA
-900 TRAIRALPGC
+900 TRALRALPHC
-910 ATLPV
+910 AKVPV
-915 VAMTAHAMA
+915 IAMTAHAMA
-924 GDRER
+924 GDREK
-929 SLAAGMNDHVVKP
+929 SLAAGMNDHIVKP
-942 IDPDVLLRTLV
+942 IDPDLLLRTLV
-953 KWIAPH
+953 KWVDPQ
-959 RLEGRAVPAPA
+959 RLVGRVAVPPA
-970 PMPVPAPALA
+970 PQPVQPIAATTPGLPA
-980 TAAPALPVVRGV
+980 VHGI

-1001 GGQHQRLRRRI
+1001 GGQAQRLRRRI
-1012 AGFLQEYGTAPQL
+1012 ASFLQEYASAPQQ

-1037 LQSLAHNL
+1037 LQTLAHNL
-1045 KSGAAYIGAVQ
+1045 KSGAAYIGATP
-1056 LATLA
+1056 LAIVA
-1061 DTLEHDL
+1061 GTLEQEL
-1068 RSGRAERVSVLAP
+1068 RAGRNERIAVLAP
-1081 DLIVALDSVLSGLA
+1081 DLIVALDGVLAGLA
-1095 RIDAAQ
+1095 RIDAVQ
-1101 APPVSG
+1101 APAVSG

-1112 LLARLRGFLETDDA
+1112 AMARLRGFLETDDA

-1132 AELQAALPD
+1132 AELQGVLADPC
-1141 ARHAAPL
+1141 HAPAL
-1148 AAIRAAVDEIEYERA
+1148 AAIRAAVDEIEYEHA
-1163 LVHLDVLERAVDTQ
+1163 LTHLDVLERAVDKQ
-1177 AEATS
+1177 AEAAS

>member
-1 MPSNAASPDAP
+1 MSVFRRFAP
-12 GAPPAKDKTMVALP
+12 
-26 FSLFPRGLRL
+26 LFVLFL
-36 LALALL
+36 LNV
-42 LTLSSLAGTAH
+42 AH
-53 AAPGP
+53 AAPAP
-58 LMLDDDVAHIEA
+58 LVLDDAVPRVEA
-70 WPAVSLLRDPDGR
+70 WPAVTLVRDPAGR
-83 LDAATLAAAPDRFAA
+83 LDVADLVAAPGRFAV
-98 PQGAYAT
+98 PQSAYAT
-105 LGMEQGVVWVRIPVR
+105 LGMEKGVVWVRVPVQP
-120 TAPGANGAWGL
+120 APGSDGAWTL

-141 DLYVVRDGRIER
+141 DMYLVRGGRIER
-153 HALAGSERTFARAPD
+153 HAQAGSERTGERPSIFH
-168 ALGGPVPAFGLRLA
+168 GGPVPAFLLQLEPGQR
-182 PDAAYDVLLRVETN
+182 YDVLLRVEAN

-202 ISFEKPGAFYQA
+202 ISFAKPGVFYEE
-214 ALHDRLVQG
+214 ALRDRLVQG

-234 YSLAQWVNLR
+234 YSLAQWANLR
-244 EILFAKYALLIGGL
+244 ESLFAKYSLLIGGL
-258 AMYNVAWW
+258 ALYNIAWW
-266 GLGAEYLWGASG
+266 GLGAEYLWGASA
-278 WATVHATGII
+278 WATANATGII
-288 SLMTACGG
+288 SLMTSCGA
-296 YLFVGEALTRPGVDR
+296 YLFVGSALTRPGVDR

-316 MRTGAVLCVLAAT
+316 MQTGAVLCVIAAV
-329 AFGFDLIHDAALVA
+329 AFGLGLIHDEALVA
-343 IIGSLGIMPMLLGL
+343 VVGSLGIMPMLLGL

-372 YFLIG
+372 YFLVG
-377 WAASFVS
+377 WAASFMS
-384 SAIQAQV
+384 SVVQAQV
-391 IKGGLDA
+391 IKGGMDA

-428 QDAMLRAEAATRMK
+428 QDAMVRAEAATRMK

-508 TLEVVPFDLDDML
+508 TLDKVPFDLDDML
-521 EHLSSL
+521 EHLASI

-546 VPCRLVGDPL
+546 VPGRLVGDPL

-575 GEIVVG
+575 GEIVVA
-581 VDVVERAADRV
+581 VDVVEREADRV
-592 VLCFSVSDT
+592 VLRFSVSDT

-608 QLARLFQS
+608 QIARLFQS

-640 LVELMGGTITVT
+640 LVELMGGTIAVT

-665 PLGIADAAAEAAPAP
+665 PLGIADADAAAATTP
-680 GSQLQRMRVM
+680 GAELQRMRVM
-690 VVDDSPGARDALVEM
+690 VVDDSAGARDALVEM

-717 SGEESLAR
+717 SGEDSLAR
-725 LAQAVAEGAPY
+725 LAQAVQEGSPY

-758 ADARFTAP
+758 ADTRFAAP

-781 QQEGDLPLSGF
+781 QQEGDLPLHGF

-814 AAPATGAGNQTP
+814 AAPADKPP
-826 AGRQS
+826 APADHRP

-850 REVALDFLALARMH
+850 REVALDFLAVARMRID
-864 VDAAASG
+864 VATGG

-878 QSGDYDLVLMD
+878 KGGDYDLVLMD
-889 IQMHGMDGFTA
+889 IQMHGMDGYTA

-910 ATLPV
+910 ADVPV

-924 GDRER
+924 GDREK

-942 IDPDVLLRTLV
+942 IDPDLLLRTLV
-953 KWIAPH
+953 KWIAPA
-959 RLEGRAVPAPA
+959 RLQGRTAPQAAA
-970 PMPVPAPALA
+970 PVPVPAS
-980 TAAPALPVVRGV
+980 APTALPLVRGI
-992 DWHRALANA
+992 DWNRALANA
-1001 GGQHQRLRRRI
+1001 GGQQQRLRRRI
-1012 AGFLQEYGTAPQL
+1012 ASFLREYVQAPQA

-1037 LQSLAHNL
+1037 LQSLSHNL
-1045 KSGAAYIGAVQ
+1045 KSGAAYIGAMP

-1061 DTLEHDL
+1061 GSLEQEL
-1068 RSGRAERVSVLAP
+1068 RAGRIDRVPVLAP

-1095 RIDAAQ
+1095 RIDAVQ
-1101 APPVSG
+1101 APAVTG

-1132 AELQAALPD
+1132 AEVQAALADP
-1141 ARHAAPL
+1141 RHAAPL

-1163 LVHLDVLERAVDTQ
+1163 LVHLELLEHAIDSRV
-1177 AEATS
+1177 EAAS

>member
-1 MPSNAASPDAP
+1 MF
-12 GAPPAKDKTMVALP
+12 APP
-26 FSLFPRGLRL
+26 FSVRFRGPRLF
-36 LALALL
+36 ALALL
-42 LTLSSLAGTAH
+42 LVVTSLLASAH
-53 AAPGP
+53 AAPAP
-58 LMLDDDVAHIEA
+58 LVLDDATTHVEA
-70 WPAVSLLRDPDGR
+70 WPAVTLVRDPDGR
-83 LDAATLAAAPDRFAA
+83 FDAFDLAAAPERFTVPHA
-98 PQGAYAT
+98 AYAT
-105 LGMEQGVVWVRIPVR
+105 LGMEKGPVWVRIPVR
-120 TAPGANGAWGL
+120 TAAGGDGAWAL

-141 DLYVVRDGRIER
+141 DVWVVRAGRTEY
-153 HALAGSERTFARAPD
+153 HAHGGSERAGARGTMVQ
-168 ALGGPVPAFGLRLA
+168 GGPVPAFLLHLQ
-182 PDAAYDVLLRVETN
+182 PDERYDVLLRVDTN

-202 ISFEKPGAFYQA
+202 ISFAKPGAFYED
-214 ALHDRLVQG
+214 ALNDRLVQG
-223 ILTGLFLCLLL
+223 ILTGLFICLLL

-244 EILFAKYALLIGGL
+244 EILFAKYSLLIGGL
-258 AMYNVAWW
+258 ALYNIAWW
-266 GLGAEYLWGASG
+266 GLGAEYLWGAST

-311 VFPRL
+311 IFPRL
-316 MRTGAVLCVLAAT
+316 MQTGAVLCIVAAA

-428 QDAMLRAEAATRMK
+428 QDAMVRAEAATRMK

-462 MSRLALMADPNPK
+462 MSRLALMADPNPR
-475 QRNYLGKILGAGE
+475 QRNYLSKILGAGE

-508 TLEVVPFDLDDML
+508 TLDKVPFDLDDML
-521 EHLSSL
+521 EHLASI

-546 VPCRLVGDPL
+546 VPGRLVGDPL

-575 GEIVVG
+575 GEIAVA
-581 VDVVERAADRV
+581 VEVAERTAAGV
-592 VLCFSVSDT
+592 VLRFSVSDT

-652 STPGVGSRFTFTV
+652 STPGVGSRFSFTV
-665 PLGIADAAAEAAPAP
+665 PLGIADAGSTAAPA
-680 GSQLQRMRVM
+680 GAELQRMRVM

-725 LAQAVAEGAPY
+725 LAQAVQEGSPY

-748 DGVETIRRIR
+748 DGMETIRRIR
-758 ADARFTAP
+758 ADARFAAP

-781 QQEGDLPLSGF
+781 QQEGELPLSGF

-814 AAPATGAGNQTP
+814 AAATASAGGAHN
-826 AGRQS
+826 AAAAQS
-831 DADRLAG
+831 DADKLAG

-850 REVALDFLALARMH
+850 REVALDFLAVARMR

-871 QEAVRMA
+871 QEAIRVA
-878 QSGDYDLVLMD
+878 QDGDYDLVLMD
-889 IQMHGMDGFTA
+889 IQMHEMDGYTA
-900 TRAIRALPGC
+900 TRALRALPGYA
-910 ATLPV
+910 ATPV

-924 GDRER
+924 GDREK

-942 IDPDVLLRTLV
+942 IDPDLLLRTLV
-953 KWIAPH
+953 KWVDPARLAGRSAPQPAPSVP
-959 RLEGRAVPAPA
+959 AVPAA
-970 PMPVPAPALA
+970 A
-980 TAAPALPVVRGV
+980 TAALPAVRGV

-1012 AGFLQEYGTAPQL
+1012 AGFLQEYVNAPQL

-1037 LQSLAHNL
+1037 LQALAHNL
-1045 KSGAAYIGAVQ
+1045 KSGAAYIGASA

-1061 DTLEHDL
+1061 GTLEQDL
-1068 RSGRAERVSVLAP
+1068 RSSRVERVPVLAP

-1101 APPVSG
+1101 APVVSG

-1132 AELQAALPD
+1132 AELQGVLTD

-1163 LVHLDVLERAVDTQ
+1163 LIHLDVLERAVDAQ
-1177 AEATS
+1177 AEAAS